1 MKILGLDVST
11 SITGICLLEKIDD
24 SDPKIL
30 LLDHIDFK
38 SCDGFWEK
46 ADLAKGFF
54 ESKKLSDSVGEKL
67 DAIFIEE
74 SLQSFRTGLSSA
86 ATITTLAKF
95 NSLVSYF
102 ARQRFSMDPNYIA
115 ATSARKLCGIK
126 IQKTAAC
133 GKNAKEQTFEWA
145 LNGPLSMVEWPLKK
159 NGQPKDW
166 SRDATD
172 AYVVA
177 RAGITQLSKQK

>member
-1 MKILGLDVST
+1 MKVLGLDVST
-11 SITGICLLEKIDD
+11 SITGVCVLEKTDD
-24 SDPKIL
+24 EPNII

-38 SCDGFWEK
+38 ECKTFWEK
-46 ADLAKGFF
+46 VDKARSFFSSKDFSSATKGI
-54 ESKKLSDSVGEKL
+54 DGV
-67 DAIFIEE
+67 FIEE
-74 SLQSFRTGLSSA
+74 SLQSFRTGMSSA

-102 ARQRFSMDPNYIA
+102 ARETFSMDPNYIA

-126 IQKTAAC
+126 VQKTAIV

-145 LNGPLSMVEWPLKK
+145 MNGPLQHVKWPLKK

-172 AYVVA
+172 AYVIA
-177 RAGITQLSKQK
+177 RAGIAQISKL

>member
-1 MKILGLDVST
+1 MKVLGLDVST
-11 SITGICLLEKIDD
+11 SITGVCLLEKVDGE
-24 SDPKIL
+24 DPRIL
-30 LLDHIDFK
+30 LIDHVDFK

-46 ADLAKGFF
+46 ADLARDFF
-54 ESKKLSDSVGEKL
+54 ESQKLLALVGEKL
-67 DAIFIEE
+67 DAVFIEE

-102 ARQRFSMDPNYIA
+102 ARQKFKMDPHYIA

-126 IQKTAAC
+126 VQKTAVC

-145 LNGPLSMVEWPLKK
+145 SNGPLKEVKWPLKK

-172 AYVVA
+172 AYVIA
-177 RAGITQLSKQK
+177 RAGITQLSK